1 MYNFVPFLL
10 YFECGNMNYK
20 KLILLANIL
29 AVCSFA
35 SAQTNEMWQRVEGDV
50 AANRY
55 KEAFERLHTIEQAI
69 QNNANLDAQGKAAA
83 RYKTSLIRM
92 TMYMKMHRSAN
103 AEEHLDKMEKFANAS
118 GDEKVKNDL
127 LYNKAIYYYTFGQTS
142 KGNEVFKEMAAK
154 LTASKE
160 YDKVDAAYKLL
171 IEGGKK
177 SGSANMVAQAY
188 SGYIAWKDS
197 AAALK
202 LADVSGALK
211 EQIQAGEKE
220 IAEKDSKLATRQ
232 GIIIGLCVLS
242 VILAAVLVIGAL
254 LVMRLFALTHKQKK
268 TIRQLGEN
276 IALKAKFTSN
286 ISAQL
291 TPTLQKLNGM
301 QPEVKALL
309 DFSNH
314 IQTLS
319 QLESTIGETVET
331 EEVSLPAFCEVLMNQ
346 VRGKEKRDVVLAV
359 DAPKMSAT
367 FNKEYVSHILLH
379 LLNNAVKYTPE
390 GGHIHLDFKKR
401 SVHKCQFLVSNTG
414 SVIPEEKREDVF
426 KPFLEVRDLTVGDGL
441 GLPIC
446 QQMAIKMNGDLS
458 IDPEFTKGTRFVL
471 SINA

>member
-1 MYNFVPFLL
+1 
-10 YFECGNMNYK
+10 MNRK
-20 KLILLANIL
+20 KGIILFYICAVFTIAN
-29 AVCSFA
+29 
-35 SAQTNEMWQRVEGDV
+35 AQTNEMWLRVEGDV

-69 QNNANLDAQGKAAA
+69 QANTNLDEKGKAAA
-83 RYKTSLIRM
+83 RYKSSLIRM
-92 TMYMKMHRSAN
+92 TMYMKMHRGASA
-103 AEEHLDKMEKFANAS
+103 AEHLDKMELYANAS

-127 LYNKAIYYYTFGQTS
+127 LYNKAIYYYTFGQTE
-142 KGNEVFKEMAAK
+142 KGNAVFKEMATK

-160 YDKVDAAYKLL
+160 YDKVNDAYKLM

-177 SGSANMVAQAY
+177 SGSTNMVAQAY

-232 GIIIGLCVLS
+232 GIIIALC
-242 VILAAVLVIGAL
+242 AL
-254 LVMRLFALTHKQKK
+254 
-268 TIRQLGEN
+268 
-276 IALKAKFTSN
+276 
-286 ISAQL
+286 SAQL
-291 TPTLQKLNGM
+291 TPTLQKLNAQ

-319 QLESTIGETVET
+319 QLEATIGEKVDT
-331 EEVSLPAFCEVLMNQ
+331 EEVNLQSFCEELMSQ
-346 VRGKEKRDVVLAV
+346 IRGKEKSGVVLNV

-379 LLNNAVKYTPE
+379 LLDNAVNYTPE

-426 KPFLEVRDLTVGDGL
+426 KPFLEVRDLTTGDGL

-471 SINA
+471 SLNG

>member
-1 MYNFVPFLL
+1 MMKRISFLL
-10 YFECGNMNYK
+10 VT
-20 KLILLANIL
+20 ILVSCMVAN
-29 AVCSFA
+29 
-35 SAQTNEMWQRVEGDV
+35 AQTNEMWQRAESDATGG
-50 AANRY
+50 RY
-55 KEAFERLHTIEQAI
+55 KEAFERLRGIEQAI
-69 QNNANLDAQGKAAA
+69 QTNSSLDEKGKAAA
-83 RYKTSLIRM
+83 RYRSSLIRM
-92 TMYMKMHRSAN
+92 NMYMKMRRSESAM
-103 AEEHLDKMEKFANAS
+103 EHLEKMERYANAS

-127 LYNKAIYYYTFGQTS
+127 LYNKAIYYYTFGQTE
-142 KGNEVFKEMAAK
+142 KGNAVFKEMSAK

-160 YDKVDAAYKLL
+160 YDKVDDAYKLL

-188 SGYIAWKDS
+188 KGYVAWKDS

-232 GIIIGLCVLS
+232 GIIIALCVLS
-242 VILAAVLVIGAL
+242 AILAAVLVIGAL
-254 LVMRLFALTHKQKK
+254 FVLRLLALTSRQKK
-268 TIRQLGEN
+268 NIRLLGEN

-291 TPTLQKLNGM
+291 TPALQKLNSQ

-309 DFSNH
+309 NFSNH

-331 EEVSLPAFCEVLMNQ
+331 EEVSLPAFCEEMMDQ
-346 VRGKEKRDVVLAV
+346 IRGKERSGVVLNV

-379 LLNNAVKYTPE
+379 LLNNAVRYTPE

-401 SVHKCQFLVSNTG
+401 SVHKFQFLVSNTG
-414 SVIPEEKREDVF
+414 SQIPEEKREDVF
-426 KPFLEVRDLTVGDGL
+426 KPFLEVRDLTEGDGL

-458 IDPEFTKGTRFVL
+458 IDPEFAKGTRFVL
-471 SINA
+471 SINC

>member
-1 MYNFVPFLL
+1 
-10 YFECGNMNYK
+10 MNCK
-20 KLILLANIL
+20 KVILLVNIL
-29 AVCSFA
+29 AICTFA
-35 SAQTNEMWQRVEGDV
+35 CAQTNEMWQRVDADV
-50 AANRY
+50 IANRY
-55 KEAFERLHTIEQAI
+55 KEAFERLHNIEQAI
-69 QNNANLDAQGKAAA
+69 QNNDNLSESGKAAQ
-83 RYKTSLIRM
+83 RYRASLVRM
-92 TMYMKMHRSAN
+92 TMYMKMHRSAS
-103 AEEHLDKMEKFANAS
+103 ASEHLEKMERFANAS

-127 LYNKAIYYYTFGQTS
+127 LYNKAIFYYTFGETA
-142 KGNEVFKEMAAK
+142 KGNAVFKEMASK

-160 YDKVDAAYKLL
+160 YDKVDDAYKLM

-177 SGSANMVAQAY
+177 SGSVNMVAQAY

-220 IAEKDSKLATRQ
+220 IAEKDTKLATRQ
-232 GIIIGLCVLS
+232 GIIIALCALS
-242 VILAAVLVIGAL
+242 AILAVVLVIGAL
-254 LVMRLFALTHKQKK
+254 LVLRLLALTRKQKK

-291 TPTLQKLNGM
+291 TPTLQKLNAQ

-309 DFSNH
+309 DFSKH

-319 QLESTIGETVET
+319 QLETTIGESVET
-331 EEVSLPAFCEVLMNQ
+331 EEVSLPAFCEELMSQ
-346 VRGKEKRDVVLAV
+346 IRGKEKRDVVLNV

-367 FNKEYVSHILLH
+367 FNKEYVTHILLH
-379 LLNNAVKYTPE
+379 LLNNAVNFTPE

-414 SVIPEEKREDVF
+414 PVIPEEKREDVF
-426 KPFLEVRDLTVGDGL
+426 KPFLEVRDLTEGDGL

-471 SINA
+471 SING

>member
-1 MYNFVPFLL
+1 MS
-10 YFECGNMNYK
+10 K
-20 KLILLANIL
+20 KIAILLVNVL
-29 AVCSFA
+29 VVCSTTF
-35 SAQTNEMWQRVEGDV
+35 AQTTEMWQRAEGE
-50 AANRY
+50 AAAGRY
-55 KEAFERLHTIEQAI
+55 KEAFEHLRGIEQAI
-69 QNNANLDAQGKAAA
+69 QTNTNLDEQGKAAA
-83 RYKTSLIRM
+83 RYRSSLVRM
-92 TMYMKMHRSAN
+92 NMYMKMHRAESAL
-103 AEEHLDKMEKFANAS
+103 EHLEKMERFANAS

-127 LYNKAIYYYTFGQTS
+127 LYNQAIYYYTFGQTE
-142 KGNEVFKEMAAK
+142 KGNAVFKEMSAK

-160 YDKVDAAYKLL
+160 YDKVNEAYKML
-171 IEGGKK
+171 IQGGKR

-220 IAEKDSKLATRQ
+220 IAEKDGKLATRQ
-232 GIIIGLCVLS
+232 GIIIALCVLTA
-242 VILAAVLVIGAL
+242 VLAAVLVIGAL
-254 LVMRLFALTHKQKK
+254 FVLRLLALTRKQKK
-268 TIRQLGEN
+268 TIRLLGEN

-291 TPTLQKLNGM
+291 MPTLQKLNAQ

-309 DFSNH
+309 DFSEH

-319 QLESTIGETVET
+319 QLESGMGEDLET
-331 EEVSLPAFCEVLMNQ
+331 EEVSLPAYCEELMNQ
-346 VRGKEKRDVVLAV
+346 IRGKERSGVVLNV
-359 DAPKMSAT
+359 DVPKMSAT

-379 LLNNAVKYTPE
+379 LLKNAVEFTPE

-414 SVIPEEKREDVF
+414 YQIPEEKREDIF
-426 KPFLEVRDLTVGDGL
+426 KPFLEVRDLTKGDGL

-446 QQMAIKMNGDLS
+446 QQMAIRMNGDLS
-458 IDPEFTKGTRFVL
+458 IDPEFAKGTRFVL
-471 SINA
+471 SINC

>member
-1 MYNFVPFLL
+1 
-10 YFECGNMNYK
+10 MNK
-20 KLILLANIL
+20 KISILLVNL
-29 AVCSFA
+29 LLVCGTSN
-35 SAQTNEMWQRVEGDV
+35 AQTNEMWQRAEGD
-50 AANRY
+50 AAGGRY
-55 KEAFERLHTIEQAI
+55 KEAFERLHGIEQAI
-69 QNNANLDAQGKAAA
+69 QNNANLDEQGKAAA
-83 RYKTSLIRM
+83 RYRSSLIRM
-92 TMYMKMHRSAN
+92 NMYMKMHRAESAM
-103 AEEHLDKMEKFANAS
+103 EHLEKMERFANAS

-127 LYNKAIYYYTFGQTS
+127 LYNKAIYYYTFGQIE
-142 KGNEVFKEMAAK
+142 KGNAVFKEMSVK

-160 YDKVDAAYKLL
+160 YDKVDKAYKML
-171 IEGGKK
+171 IDGGKR

-211 EQIQAGEKE
+211 EQIQAGEEE

-232 GIIIGLCVLS
+232 GIIIALCALS
-242 VILAAVLVIGAL
+242 VILAGVLVVGAL
-254 LVMRLFALTHKQKK
+254 FVLRLLALTRKQKK
-268 TIRQLGEN
+268 NIRLLGEN

-286 ISAQL
+286 ISAQM
-291 TPTLQKLNGM
+291 TPALQKLNSQ

-309 DFSNH
+309 DFSEH

-319 QLESTIGETVET
+319 QLESTMGEHIET
-331 EEVSLPAFCEVLMNQ
+331 EEVSLPAFCEEIMSQ
-346 VRGKEKRDVVLAV
+346 IRGKERNGVVLNV

-379 LLNNAVKYTPE
+379 LLNNAVIYTPE

-426 KPFLEVRDLTVGDGL
+426 KPFLEVRDLTEGDGL

-458 IDPEFTKGTRFVL
+458 IDPEFAKGTRFVL

>member
-1 MYNFVPFLL
+1 M
-10 YFECGNMNYK
+10 
-20 KLILLANIL
+20 
-29 AVCSFA
+29 
-35 SAQTNEMWQRVEGDV
+35 
-50 AANRY
+50 
-55 KEAFERLHTIEQAI
+55 
-69 QNNANLDAQGKAAA
+69 
-83 RYKTSLIRM
+83 
-92 TMYMKMHRSAN
+92 
-103 AEEHLDKMEKFANAS
+103 
-118 GDEKVKNDL
+118 
-127 LYNKAIYYYTFGQTS
+127 
-142 KGNEVFKEMAAK
+142 
-154 LTASKE
+154 
-160 YDKVDAAYKLL
+160 

-177 SGSANMVAQAY
+177 SGSTNMVAQAY

-232 GIIIGLCVLS
+232 GIIIALCALS
-242 VILAAVLVIGAL
+242 AILAVVLVIGSL
-254 LVMRLFALTHKQKK
+254 LVLRLLALTRRQKK
-268 TIRQLGEN
+268 TICQLGEN

-291 TPTLQKLNGM
+291 TPTLQKLNAQ

-319 QLESTIGETVET
+319 QLEATIGEKVDT
-331 EEVSLPAFCEVLMNQ
+331 EEVNLQSFCEELMSQ
-346 VRGKEKRDVVLAV
+346 IRGKEKSGVVLNV

-379 LLNNAVKYTPE
+379 LLDNAVNYTPE

-426 KPFLEVRDLTVGDGL
+426 KPFLEVRDLTTGDGL

-471 SINA
+471 SLNG

>member
-1 MYNFVPFLL
+1 MV
-10 YFECGNMNYK
+10 
-20 KLILLANIL
+20 AN
-29 AVCSFA
+29 
-35 SAQTNEMWQRVEGDV
+35 AQTNEMWQRAESDATGG
-50 AANRY
+50 RY
-55 KEAFERLHTIEQAI
+55 KEAFERLRGIEQAI
-69 QNNANLDAQGKAAA
+69 QTNSSLDEKGKAAA
-83 RYKTSLIRM
+83 RYRSSLIRM
-92 TMYMKMHRSAN
+92 NMYMKMRRSESAM
-103 AEEHLDKMEKFANAS
+103 EHLEKMERYANAS

-127 LYNKAIYYYTFGQTS
+127 LYNKAIYYYTFGQTE
-142 KGNEVFKEMAAK
+142 KGNAVFKEMSAK

-160 YDKVDAAYKLL
+160 YDKVDDAYKLL

-188 SGYIAWKDS
+188 KGYVAWKDS

-232 GIIIGLCVLS
+232 GIIIALCVLS
-242 VILAAVLVIGAL
+242 AILAAVLVIGAL
-254 LVMRLFALTHKQKK
+254 FVLRLLALTSRQKK
-268 TIRQLGEN
+268 NIRLLGEN

-291 TPTLQKLNGM
+291 TPALQKLNSQ

-309 DFSNH
+309 NFSNH

-331 EEVSLPAFCEVLMNQ
+331 EEVSLPAFCEEMMDQ
-346 VRGKEKRDVVLAV
+346 IRGKERSGVVLNV

-379 LLNNAVKYTPE
+379 LLNNAVRYTPE

-401 SVHKCQFLVSNTG
+401 SVHKFQFLVSNTG
-414 SVIPEEKREDVF
+414 SQIPEEKREDVF
-426 KPFLEVRDLTVGDGL
+426 KPFLEVRDLTEGDGL

-458 IDPEFTKGTRFVL
+458 IDPEFAKGTRFVL
-471 SINA
+471 SINC

>member
-1 MYNFVPFLL
+1 MMKRITFLL
-10 YFECGNMNYK
+10 V
-20 KLILLANIL
+20 NIL
-29 AVCSFA
+29 VSCMIAN
-35 SAQTNEMWQRVEGDV
+35 AQTNEMWQRAESDATGG
-50 AANRY
+50 RY
-55 KEAFERLHTIEQAI
+55 KEAFERLHGIEQAI
-69 QNNANLDAQGKAAA
+69 QTNASLDEKGKAAA
-83 RYKTSLIRM
+83 RYRSSLIRM
-92 TMYMKMHRSAN
+92 NMYMKMRRSESAM
-103 AEEHLDKMEKFANAS
+103 EHLEKMERYANAS

-127 LYNKAIYYYTFGQTS
+127 LYNKAIYYYTFGQTE
-142 KGNEVFKEMAAK
+142 KGNAVFKEMAAK

-160 YDKVDAAYKLL
+160 YDKVDDAYKLL

-188 SGYIAWKDS
+188 RGYVAWKDS

-211 EQIQAGEKE
+211 EQIKAGEKE

-232 GIIIGLCVLS
+232 GVIIALCVLS
-242 VILAAVLVIGAL
+242 AVLAAVLVIGAL
-254 LVMRLFALTHKQKK
+254 FVLRLLALTSRQKK
-268 TIRQLGEN
+268 NIRLLGEN

-291 TPTLQKLNGM
+291 TPALQKLNSQ

-319 QLESTIGETVET
+319 QLETTIGEGVET
-331 EEVSLPAFCEVLMNQ
+331 EEVSLPAFCEEIMNQ
-346 VRGKEKRDVVLAV
+346 VRGKERNGVVLNV

-367 FNKEYVSHILLH
+367 FNKEYVAHILLH
-379 LLNNAVKYTPE
+379 LLNNAVRYTPE

-401 SVHKCQFLVSNTG
+401 SVHKFQFLVSNTG
-414 SVIPEEKREDVF
+414 SQIPEEKREDVF
-426 KPFLEVRDLTVGDGL
+426 KPFLEVRDLTEGDGL

-446 QQMAIKMNGDLS
+446 QQMALKMNGDLS

>member
-1 MYNFVPFLL
+1 
-10 YFECGNMNYK
+10 MNWK
-20 KLILLANIL
+20 IGIILFDIFMFCTFAN
-29 AVCSFA
+29 
-35 SAQTNEMWQRVEGDV
+35 AQTNEMWQRVEGDV
-50 AANRY
+50 AASRY
-55 KEAFERLHTIEQAI
+55 KEAFERLHNIEQAI
-69 QNNANLDAQGKAAA
+69 QNNEKLNERGRAAQ
-83 RYKTSLIRM
+83 RYRASLLRM
-92 TMYMKMHRSAN
+92 NMYMKMHRSAS
-103 AEEHLDKMEKFANAS
+103 AAEHLDKMEKFAVAS
-118 GDEKVKNDL
+118 DDETVKNDL
-127 LYNKAIYYYTFGQTS
+127 LYNKAIFYYTFGETA
-142 KGNEVFKEMAAK
+142 KGNAVFKEMASK

-160 YDKVDAAYKLL
+160 YDKVNDAYKLM

-177 SGSANMVAQAY
+177 SGSVNMLAQAY
-188 SGYIAWKDS
+188 CSYIAWKDS

-202 LADVSGALK
+202 LADVSSELK

-220 IAEKDSKLATRQ
+220 IAEKDAKLATRQ
-232 GIIIGLCVLS
+232 GIIIALCALS
-242 VILAAVLVIGAL
+242 VILAVVLVIGAL
-254 LVMRLFALTHKQKK
+254 LVLRLLALTHKQKK

-291 TPTLQKLNGM
+291 TLILQKLNAQ

-319 QLESTIGETVET
+319 QLETTIGEKVET
-331 EEVSLPAFCEVLMNQ
+331 EEVSLQAFCEELMNQ
-346 VRGKEKRDVVLAV
+346 VRGKEKAGVVLNV

-379 LLNNAVKYTPE
+379 LLNNAVNYTPE

-426 KPFLEVRDLTVGDGL
+426 KPFLEVRDLTTGDGL

-471 SINA
+471 SLNG

>member
-1 MYNFVPFLL
+1 
-10 YFECGNMNYK
+10 MNK
-20 KLILLANIL
+20 KIAILLVNIL
-29 AVCSFA
+29 VACST
-35 SAQTNEMWQRVEGDV
+35 SNAQTNEMWQRVEGDV
-50 AANRY
+50 ASGRY
-55 KEAFERLHTIEQAI
+55 KEAFERLHIIEQAI
-69 QNNANLDAQGKAAA
+69 QKNENLNEEGKAAE
-83 RYKTSLIRM
+83 RYKASSIRM
-92 TMYMKMHRSAN
+92 TMYMKMHRSAS
-103 AEEHLDKMEKFANAS
+103 AEEHLEKMEKFAVAS
-118 GDEKVKNDL
+118 CNEKLMNDL
-127 LYNKAIYYYTFGQTS
+127 LYNKAIFYYNFGQTE
-142 KGNEVFKEMAAK
+142 KGNAVFKEMSTK

-160 YDKVDAAYKLL
+160 YDKVDKAYKML
-171 IEGGKK
+171 IEGGKR

-232 GIIIGLCVLS
+232 GIIIALCALS
-242 VILAAVLVIGAL
+242 AILAAVLVIGVL
-254 LVMRLFALTHKQKK
+254 MVLRFFALTRKQKK
-268 TIRQLGEN
+268 IIRQLGEN

-291 TPTLQKLNGM
+291 TPTLQKLNVQ

-319 QLESTIGETVET
+319 LLEATIEEKVET
-331 EEVSLPAFCEVLMNQ
+331 EEVALPAFCEELMNQ
-346 VRGKEKRDVVLAV
+346 VRGKERSGVVLNV
-359 DAPKMSAT
+359 DVPKMSAK

-379 LLNNAVKYTPE
+379 LLNNAVFYTPE

-414 SVIPEEKREDVF
+414 SLIPEEKREDVF
-426 KPFLEVRDLTVGDGL
+426 KPFLEVRDLTEGDGL

-458 IDPEFTKGTRFVL
+458 IDPEFSKGTRFVL
-471 SINA
+471 SING

>member
-1 MYNFVPFLL
+1 MV
-10 YFECGNMNYK
+10 K
-20 KLILLANIL
+20 KIVILLANIWF
-29 AVCSFA
+29 VCIVA
-35 SAQTNEMWQRVEGDV
+35 NAQTDEMWQRVEND
-50 AANRY
+50 AASGRY
-55 KEAFERLHTIEQAI
+55 KEAFERLHSIEQAI
-69 QNNANLDAQGKAAA
+69 QQNPSLNGQGKAAE
-83 RYKTSLIRM
+83 RYKASRIRM
-92 TMYMKMHRSAN
+92 TMYMKMRRSAN
-103 AEEHLDKMEKFANAS
+103 AEEHLEKMERFANAS

-127 LYNKAIYYYTFGQTS
+127 LYNKAIYYYTFGQTE
-142 KGNEVFKEMAAK
+142 KGNAVFKEMSAK

-160 YDKVDAAYKLL
+160 YDKVDEAYKLL

-188 SGYIAWKDS
+188 SGYVAWKDS

-254 LVMRLFALTHKQKK
+254 LVLRLLALTRKQKK

-291 TPTLQKLNGM
+291 MPALQKLNSQ

-319 QLESTIGETVET
+319 QLEASIGEDVET
-331 EEVSLPAFCEVLMNQ
+331 EEISLPAFCEEIMNQ
-346 VRGKEKRDVVLAV
+346 IRGKERKDVALNV
-359 DAPKMSAT
+359 DAPKMSAS

-379 LLNNAVKYTPE
+379 LLNNAVAYTPE
-390 GGHIHLDFKKR
+390 GGHIRLEFKKR

-426 KPFLEVRDLTVGDGL
+426 KPFLEVRDLTAGDGL

-446 QQMAIKMNGDLS
+446 QQMAIKMKGDLS
-458 IDPEFTKGTRFVL
+458 IDPEFAKGTRFVL
-471 SINA
+471 SING

>member
-1 MYNFVPFLL
+1 MKKIAFLL
-10 YFECGNMNYK
+10 
-20 KLILLANIL
+20 INIL
-29 AVCSFA
+29 VSCMVAN
-35 SAQTNEMWQRVEGDV
+35 AQTNEMWQRAESD
-50 AANRY
+50 AAGGRY
-55 KEAFERLHTIEQAI
+55 KECFERLRGIEQAI
-69 QNNANLDAQGKAAA
+69 QANANLNEQGKAAA

-92 TMYMKMHRSAN
+92 NMYMKMHRSESAM
-103 AEEHLDKMEKFANAS
+103 EHLEKMERFANAS

-127 LYNKAIYYYTFGQTS
+127 LYNKAIYYYTFGQTE
-142 KGNEVFKEMAAK
+142 KGNAVFKEMSAK

-160 YDKVDAAYKLL
+160 YDKVNDAYKLL
-171 IEGGKK
+171 IEGGKR

-188 SGYIAWKDS
+188 KGYVAWKDS

-232 GIIIGLCVLS
+232 GIIIALCVLS
-242 VILAAVLVIGAL
+242 AILAAVLVIGAL
-254 LVMRLFALTHKQKK
+254 FVLRLLALTVRQKK
-268 TIRQLGEN
+268 NIRLLGEN

-291 TPTLQKLNGM
+291 TPALQKLNSQ

-309 DFSNH
+309 NFSNH

-331 EEVSLPAFCEVLMNQ
+331 EEVSLPAFCEEMMDQ
-346 VRGKEKRDVVLAV
+346 IRGKERSGVVLNV

-379 LLNNAVKYTPE
+379 LLNNAVRYTPE

-401 SVHKCQFLVSNTG
+401 SVHKFQFLVSNTG
-414 SVIPEEKREDVF
+414 SQIPEEKREDVF
-426 KPFLEVRDLTVGDGL
+426 KPFLEVRDLTEGDGL

-446 QQMAIKMNGDLS
+446 QQMAIKMKGDLS
-458 IDPEFTKGTRFVL
+458 IDPEFAKGTRFVL
-471 SINA
+471 SINC